1 MALPQPDQDTFTI
14 ETARPGEAPLVSALA
29 QEIWNRHYPGIISQA
44 QIDYMLDQR
53 YAPLPLTKRL
63 ERPGT
68 RLLIA
73 RLRGQPVG
81 FALLAPSNDTP
92 DEMAL
97 HAIYLH
103 PDHHGKGHGRRFM
116 KHLIAYARQQH
127 SRAMVLNVNRLN
139 IKAINFYFRS
149 GFSIRSVVD
158 LQLGRG
164 FVANDF
170 IMTHDLAE

>member
-1 MALPQPDQDTFTI
+1 MTLPHLTNANFTI

-29 QEIWNRHYPGIISQA
+29 EEIWNRHYPGIISQA
-44 QIDYMLDQR
+44 QIDFMLDQR
-53 YAPLPLTKRL
+53 YAPVPLAKRL
-63 ERPGT
+63 EQPGT

-73 RLRGQPVG
+73 RLGGQPVG
-81 FALLAPSNDTP
+81 FALLAPANDTP
-92 DEMAL
+92 DEMML

-116 KHLIAYARQQH
+116 EHVVEYARQQH
-127 SRAMVLNVNRLN
+127 CRTIVLNVNRRN
-139 IKAINFYFRS
+139 IKAINFYFRA
-149 GFSIRSVVD
+149 GFTIRSAVD

-170 IMTHDLAE
+170 VMGCDLTI